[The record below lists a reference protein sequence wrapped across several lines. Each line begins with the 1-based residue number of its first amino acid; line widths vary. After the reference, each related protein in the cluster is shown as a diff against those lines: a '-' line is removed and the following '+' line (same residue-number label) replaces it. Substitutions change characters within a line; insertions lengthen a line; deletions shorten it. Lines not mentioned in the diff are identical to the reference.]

1 MYRNQN
7 TTNKRW
13 IDPARKAE
21 LMERDRI
28 RQAYY
33 AKLEKE
39 KQRLLN
45 PSFQED
51 DQEIAEDEETAPKEV
66 IDEVPPEEQ
75 DEVVLSEVPPATEPQ
90 YFTQL
95 AKKGWYNVIGP
106 AGKPVNA
113 TLLRLEVAEKKAAR
127 MNNGA
132 HR

>member
-51 DQEIAEDEETAPKEV
+51 DQEIAEDEETAPK
-66 IDEVPPEEQ
+66 
-75 DEVVLSEVPPATEPQ
+75 PPATEPQ

-95 AKKGWYNVIGP
+95 AKKGWYNVISP
-106 AGKPVNA
+106 AGVPVNA
-113 TLLRLEVAEKKAAR
+113 TLLRLEVAEKKATR

-132 HR
+132 NR

>member
-39 KQRLLN
+39 KQRLSDPFAL
-45 PSFQED
+45 
-51 DQEIAEDEETAPKEV
+51 
-66 IDEVPPEEQ
+66 IDEPEPEEDPPV
-75 DEVVLSEVPPATEPQ
+75 DEPEVAAEEVPMLQATEPQ

-113 TLLRLEVAEKKAAR
+113 TLLRLEVAAKKAAR

-132 HR
+132 NR